1 MHGVPRALRLTCV
14 TAPCLPSGLE
24 WRGNE
29 LLHGLRATVHQN
41 HDRENSMKG
50 FARVTLLALAM
61 GLTACGGSDDPPAP
75 AATDTPT
82 VPAVPDV
89 ATPATPQGLD
99 VYVGTWVDPVGLVC
113 TKVADVGSTRYP
125 TGRSTAQAASIT
137 RADNSLTLS
146 RVALTFGTPDCT
158 GSALQSAAAPVWTG
172 PTRVRP
178 RSTGEPSTVSCWR
191 RRRRRPCC
199 GWKARTCTCRH
210 RRRWMHKAT
219 RPALPSDRHI
229 CGCEMPEAPVRGVQ
243 GVLVKIAKLDM
254 FEDCAMAI
262 RMEAGRW

>member
-1 MHGVPRALRLTCV
+1 
-14 TAPCLPSGLE
+14 
-24 WRGNE
+24 
-29 LLHGLRATVHQN
+29 
-41 HDRENSMKG
+41 MKG

-99 VYVGTWVDPVGLVC
+99 VYVGTCVDPVGLVC

-125 TGRSTAQAASIT
+125 TCRSTAQAASIT

-172 PTRVRP
+172 TYQGSASVDGRTVDRFMLAPT
-178 RSTGEPSTVSCWR
+178 SQ
-191 RRRRRPCC
+191 
-199 GWKARTCTCRH
+199 KALLWLEGANLYVQT
-210 RRRWMHKAT
+210 
-219 RPALPSDRHI
+219 SDRHI

>member
-1 MHGVPRALRLTCV
+1 
-14 TAPCLPSGLE
+14 
-24 WRGNE
+24 
-29 LLHGLRATVHQN
+29 
-41 HDRENSMKG
+41 MKG

-125 TGRSTAQAASIT
+125 TGRSAAQAASIT

-146 RVALTFGTPDCT
+146 RVALTFGTP
-158 GSALQSAAAPVWTG
+158 AA
-172 PTRVRP
+172 
-178 RSTGEPSTVSCWR
+178 
-191 RRRRRPCC
+191 
-199 GWKARTCTCRH
+199 
-210 RRRWMHKAT
+210 
-219 RPALPSDRHI
+219 
-229 CGCEMPEAPVRGVQ
+229 
-243 GVLVKIAKLDM
+243 
-254 FEDCAMAI
+254 CA
-262 RMEAGRW
+262 